1 MAAPKGVTRA
11 EFEGLS
17 NSVTRIIDLLESQ
30 AKLSAVN
37 APALV
42 QSTAPAAVDPIQE
55 KKVAEAGPNKYQ
67 TDEEWDAI
75 ARDII
80 GDAIDHTEVERKG
93 GGVKFTVVIKNEK
106 SNAPKE
112 YMERMKVDRRTREVG
127 AEGTEGVTQYCKLIR
142 ANLARPN
149 K

>member
-1 MAAPKGVTRA
+1 MPTPKAVTRS
-11 EFEGLS
+11 EFDGLTTTVS
-17 NSVTRIIDLLESQ
+17 RILDLLERQ
-30 AKLSAVN
+30 TAVN
-37 APALV
+37 APALI
-42 QSTAPAAVDPIQE
+42 QSTAAPVADPIQE
-55 KKVAEAGPNKYQ
+55 KKIAEASPNKYQ
-67 TDEEWDAI
+67 TDDEWDAI

-93 GGVKFTVVIKNEK
+93 GGVKFTVVIKTEK

-112 YMERMKVDRRTREVG
+112 YIDRMKVDRRTREVG